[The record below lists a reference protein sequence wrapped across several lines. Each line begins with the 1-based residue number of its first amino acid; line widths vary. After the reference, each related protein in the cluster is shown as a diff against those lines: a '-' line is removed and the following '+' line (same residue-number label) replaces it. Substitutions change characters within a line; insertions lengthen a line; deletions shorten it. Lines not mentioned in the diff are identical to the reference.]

1 MSAVVKSQPAL
12 LHRERYQ
19 CYQWQLDITRN
30 PASKALRHGPTR
42 DNYVSNSQSASNW
55 WHCTQEIRYDARP
68 SKSKSSEKPTSGHM
82 SRVDLRMAMEMAR
95 HYTHWFAITV
105 LALLWGA
112 GIPGPTLAGHHQGS
126 TKMSSKTRMLM
137 KYYDIKICDNVLHYF
152 RISKVGYRMVG
163 GADVV
168 DADGFMDVEIKSIKM
183 LIIQLHR
190 CLGGIGPNQCEYFT
204 RMGWSTGLCELA
216 VAKNMIWTPF
226 VDKITPTFKCPAAAC
241 TTFVFEHAS
250 SFSFLETLDGVPYL
264 HLMIPQHDV
273 VASQVLSEMV
283 SWTLVRPNLSKHD
296 VLLGPGANVTPRCSF
311 YGMRQRHASA
321 GQRSVRPNR
330 HVPRQL
336 AESPETCRQ
345 SVGHL
350 RL

>member
-226 VDKITPTFKCPAAAC
+226 VDKITPTFKCPAAAGFHQLRNA
-241 TTFVFEHAS
+241 TLDLS
-250 SFSFLETLDGVPYL
+250 SFEKEGF
-264 HLMIPQHDV
+264 HLPWERYIWKVHLR
-273 VASQVLSEMV
+273 VLNEMDQIALCFNGTFEV
-283 SWTLVRPNLSKHD
+283 RRVLVRK
-296 VLLGPGANVTPRCSF
+296 
-311 YGMRQRHASA
+311 
-321 GQRSVRPNR
+321 
-330 HVPRQL
+330 
-336 AESPETCRQ
+336 ES
-345 SVGHL
+345 
-350 RL
+350 

>member
-126 TKMSSKTRMLM
+126 
-137 KYYDIKICDNVLHYF
+137 
-152 RISKVGYRMVG
+152 
-163 GADVV
+163 
-168 DADGFMDVEIKSIKM
+168 